1 MRLVYNAVKDLNFD
15 LKGNI
20 SMATM
25 DNLCDIVIF
34 GGHGD
39 LAFRKLMP
47 ALYHLSNDG
56 YLDSKS
62 RVITVARKNFT
73 HEEHL
78 ELVKAKLIEFLGEKI
93 FDETKFE
100 RFKKQLHVT
109 TISFDDEQSYHDL
122 KELLNV
128 FPERER
134 VNYLSTAPD
143 FFATICMMLKNW
155 DLVTPQSRVVLEK
168 PIGRDLESSR
178 AINVEV
184 LKYFEEK
191 QIYRIDHYL
200 GKDTVQNIMALRF
213 SNRIFMPLWDANNID
228 YVQITVAESVGVE
241 GRWGYYYQYGAMRDM
256 IQNHLMQLLCLIAM
270 EPPCSLEADSV
281 RDEKVKVLR
290 SLRPMSPAD
299 IERKTVRAQ
308 YTPGSIDGQSVP
320 GYKEGEGMANSTTE
334 TFAAIRVDIDN
345 WRWHGVPFYLRSG
358 KRMRQRN
365 SEIVIQF
372 KSVPYSIFANKG
384 SCISQNK
391 LVISLQPKESI
402 QLKLM
407 NKIPG
412 LSDQMRLQQVELEL
426 NSPINS
432 TRKPEAYERLLLDV
446 IRSNPTLFMR
456 LDEVEAAWKWADVI
470 LSGWAENVVPMK
482 KYQAGTDGPSASIQL
497 VVQDGASW
505 HDE

>member
-1 MRLVYNAVKDLNFD
+1 M
-15 LKGNI
+15 
-20 SMATM
+20 
-25 DNLCDIVIF
+25 
-34 GGHGD
+34 
-39 LAFRKLMP
+39 
-47 ALYHLSNDG
+47 
-56 YLDSKS
+56 
-62 RVITVARKNFT
+62 
-73 HEEHL
+73 
-78 ELVKAKLIEFLGEKI
+78 
-93 FDETKFE
+93 
-100 RFKKQLHVT
+100 VT
-109 TISFDDEQSYHDL
+109 INFDDESSYSGLKSLLDL
-122 KELLNV
+122 Y
-128 FPERER
+128 PERER

-143 FFATICMMLKNW
+143 FFATICKMLKSTA
-155 DLVTPQSRVVLEK
+155 LISPQSRVVLEK
-168 PIGRDLESSR
+168 PIGRDLVSSR

-184 LKYFEEK
+184 LKYFEER

-213 SNRIFMPLWDANNID
+213 SNRFFMPLWDANNID
-228 YVQITVAESVGVE
+228 HVQITVSESVGVE
-241 GRWGYYYQYGAMRDM
+241 GRWGYYDEYGAMRDM

-290 SLRPMSPAD
+290 SLRPMSLAD
-299 IERKTVRAQ
+299 IEKKTVRAQ
-308 YTPGSIDGQSVP
+308 YTQGSIDGQSVP
-320 GYKEGEGMANSTTE
+320 GYREGTGMAESATE
-334 TFAAIRVDIDN
+334 TFAAVRVDIDN
-345 WRWHGVPFYLRSG
+345 WRWNGVPFYLRSG
-358 KRMRQRN
+358 KRMSKRN

-426 NSPINS
+426 NSPINED
-432 TRKPEAYERLLLDV
+432 RKPEAYERLLLDV

-470 LSGWAENVVPMK
+470 LQGWADNVVPMK
-482 KYQAGTDGPSASIQL
+482 NYQSGTDGPSASIQL
-497 VVQDGASW
+497 VVQDGVNW
-505 HDE
+505 NGE

>member
-1 MRLVYNAVKDLNFD
+1 
-15 LKGNI
+15 
-20 SMATM
+20 MAAM
-25 DNLCDIVIF
+25 DNLCDIIIF

-39 LAFRKLMP
+39 LSFRKLIP

-56 YLDSKS
+56 YLSALS
-62 RVITVARKNFT
+62 RVIVVARKEMGR
-73 HEEHL
+73 EEHL
-78 ELVKAKLIEFLGEKI
+78 ALVREKLIEFLGSGQ
-93 FDETKFE
+93 FDEAKFS
-100 RFKKQLHVT
+100 FFSDQLHCVA
-109 TISFDDEQSYHDL
+109 INFDDERTYQPL
-122 KELLNV
+122 NELLQHY
-128 FPERER
+128 PQRER
-134 VNYLSTAPD
+134 INYLSTAPD
-143 FFATICMMLKNW
+143 YFSVISKMLSHW
-155 DLVTPQSRVVLEK
+155 GLVTPQSRVVLEK
-168 PIGRDLESSR
+168 PIGRDLHSAR

-213 SNRIFMPLWDANNID
+213 SNRFFMPLWDANNID
-228 YVQITVAESVGVE
+228 HVQITVAESVGVE
-241 GRWGYYYQYGAMRDM
+241 GRWGYYDQYGAMRDM

-270 EPPCSLEADSV
+270 EPPCSLDADSV

-308 YTPGSIDGQSVP
+308 YTQGSIEGISVP
-320 GYKEGEGMANSTTE
+320 GYREGEGMKESNTE
-334 TFAAIRVDIDN
+334 TFAALRVDIDN
-345 WRWHGVPFYLRSG
+345 WRWNGVPFYLRSG
-358 KRMRQRN
+358 KRMRRRN

-372 KSVPYSIFANKG
+372 KGIPHSIFANKG

-412 LSDQMRLQQVELEL
+412 LSDQMRLQQVDLEL
-426 NSPINS
+426 NAPLNE
-432 TRKPEAYERLLLDV
+432 TRKPDAYERLLLDV

-470 LSGWAENVVPMK
+470 LEGWNENLVPMK
-482 KYQAGTDGPSASIQL
+482 SYMAGSDGPTASIQL
-497 VVQDGASW
+497 VAQDGESW

>member
-1 MRLVYNAVKDLNFD
+1 
-15 LKGNI
+15 
-20 SMATM
+20 MASM
-25 DNLCDIVIF
+25 DNVCDIIIF

-39 LAFRKLMP
+39 LSFRKLIP
-47 ALYHLSNDG
+47 ALYHLSNDS
-56 YLDSKS
+56 YLSIES
-62 RVITVARKNFT
+62 RIIIVTRQ
-73 HEEHL
+73 HLSDEEHEVL
-78 ELVKAKLIEFLGEKI
+78 LRTKLDEFLGAGAFIES
-93 FDETKFE
+93 KFE
-100 RFKKQLHVT
+100 RFLSQLHMV
-109 TISFDDEQSYHDL
+109 TISFDDEESYSGL
-122 KELLNV
+122 KALLDIY
-128 FPERER
+128 PDRER

-143 FFATICMMLKNW
+143 FFATICKMLKMW
-155 DLVTPQSRVVLEK
+155 DLISPQSRVVLEK
-168 PIGRDLESSR
+168 PIGRDLISSR

-184 LKYFEEK
+184 LKYFEER

-213 SNRIFMPLWDANNID
+213 SNRFFMPLWDANNID
-228 YVQITVAESVGVE
+228 HVQITVSESVGVE
-241 GRWGYYYQYGAMRDM
+241 GRWGYYDEYGAMRDM

-290 SLRPMSPAD
+290 SLRPMSAAD
-299 IERKTVRAQ
+299 IEKKTVRAQ
-308 YTPGSIDGQSVP
+308 YTPGSIEGKSVP
-320 GYKEGEGMANSTTE
+320 GYREGTGMAESTTE

-345 WRWHGVPFYLRSG
+345 WRWNGVPFYLRSG
-358 KRMRQRN
+358 KRMSKRN

-426 NSPINS
+426 NSPINEA
-432 TRKPEAYERLLLDV
+432 RKPEAYERLLLDV

-470 LSGWAENVVPMK
+470 LQGWADNVVPMK
-482 KYQAGTDGPSASIQL
+482 NYQAGTDGPSASIQL
-497 VVQDGASW
+497 VVQDGVNW
-505 HDE
+505 HGE